1 MKRHPALIQHSREHH
16 QALKLARLARFA
28 VDSGSPEAIKQ
39 AAETLREQFP
49 STLETHF
56 CDEEQGLLMQLTA
69 IGQHALVQLAAI
81 GQHALVQ
88 RTLDEHARLRAL
100 NDSLKNPDAATMAT
114 FASLLHDHVRFEER
128 ELFETAQA
136 LLYPEEASPS
146 LTATDD

>member
-1 MKRHPALIQHSREHH
+1 MKRHAALIQHSREHH

-28 VDSGSPEAIKQ
+28 VDSGSQEAIKQ

-56 CDEEQGLLMQLTA
+56 CDEEQGLLMQL
-69 IGQHALVQLAAI
+69 AAI

-100 NDSLKNPDAATMAT
+100 NDSLANPDAATMAT

-146 LTATDD
+146 LTASDD

>member
-1 MKRHPALIQHSREHH
+1 MKRHAALIQHSREHH

-69 IGQHALVQLAAI
+69 IGQHALVQ
-81 GQHALVQ
+81 

-128 ELFETAQA
+128 ELFQTAQA

-146 LTATDD
+146 LTASDD

>member
-1 MKRHPALIQHSREHH
+1 MALSLRRANAVKDALVREGVPATAI
-16 QALKLARLARFA
+16 A
-28 VDSGSPEAIKQ
+28 VVG
-39 AAETLREQFP
+39 RG
-49 STLETHF
+49 
-56 CDEEQGLLMQLTA
+56 EQGL
-69 IGQHALVQLAAI
+69 LVQLAAI

-146 LTATDD
+146 LTASDD

>member
-1 MKRHPALIQHSREHH
+1 MKRHAALIQHSREHH

-56 CDEEQGLLMQLTA
+56 CDEEQGLLMQL
-69 IGQHALVQLAAI
+69 AAI

-100 NDSLKNPDAATMAT
+100 NDSLSSPDRALMESFAT
-114 FASLLHDHVRFEER
+114 LLHDHVRFEER

-136 LLYPEEASPS
+136 LLYQEH
-146 LTATDD
+146 

>member
-1 MKRHPALIQHSREHH
+1 MKRHAALIQHSREHH

-69 IGQHALVQLAAI
+69 IGQHALVQ
-81 GQHALVQ
+81 

-146 LTATDD
+146 LTASDD

>member
-1 MKRHPALIQHSREHH
+1 MKRHAALIQHSREHH
-16 QALKLARLARFA
+16 LALKLARLARFA

-49 STLETHF
+49 NTLETHF
-56 CDEEQGLLMQLTA
+56 CDEEQGL
-69 IGQHALVQLAAI
+69 LVQLAAI

-146 LTATDD
+146 LTASDD

>member
-49 STLETHF
+49 NTLETHF
-56 CDEEQGLLMQLTA
+56 CDEEQGL
-69 IGQHALVQLAAI
+69 LVQLAAI

-88 RTLDEHARLRAL
+88 RTLDEHAWLRAL

-146 LTATDD
+146 LTASDD

>member
-1 MKRHPALIQHSREHH
+1 MKRHAALIQHSREHH

-49 STLETHF
+49 NTLETHF
-56 CDEEQGLLMQLTA
+56 CDEEQGL
-69 IGQHALVQLAAI
+69 LVQLAAI

>member
-1 MKRHPALIQHSREHH
+1 MKRHAALIQHSREHH

-49 STLETHF
+49 NTLETHF
-56 CDEEQGLLMQLTA
+56 CDEEQGL
-69 IGQHALVQLAAI
+69 LVQLAAI

-146 LTATDD
+146 LTASDD

>member
-1 MKRHPALIQHSREHH
+1 MKRHAALIQHSREHH
-16 QALKLARLARFA
+16 QTLKLARLARFA
-28 VDSGSPEAIKQ
+28 ADSGSPEAVRQ
-39 AAETLREQFP
+39 AAETVRERFP
-49 STLETHF
+49 LTLEAHF
-56 CDEEQGLLMQLTA
+56 RDEEQGL
-69 IGQHALVQLAAI
+69 LVQLAAI

-100 NDSLKNPDAATMAT
+100 NDSLANPDAATMAT

>member
-56 CDEEQGLLMQLTA
+56 CDEEQGLLMQL
-69 IGQHALVQLAAI
+69 AAI

-100 NDSLKNPDAATMAT
+100 NDSLANPDAATMAT

-146 LTATDD
+146 LTASDD

>member
-1 MKRHPALIQHSREHH
+1 MKRHAALIQHSREHH

-49 STLETHF
+49 NTLETHF
-56 CDEEQGLLMQLTA
+56 CDEEQGL
-69 IGQHALVQLAAI
+69 LVQLAAI

-100 NDSLKNPDAATMAT
+100 NDSLANPDAATMVT

-146 LTATDD
+146 LTASDD

>member
-56 CDEEQGLLMQLTA
+56 CDEEQGLLMQL
-69 IGQHALVQLAAI
+69 AAI

-100 NDSLKNPDAATMAT
+100 NDSLKTPDAATMAT

>member
-49 STLETHF
+49 NTLETHF
-56 CDEEQGLLMQLTA
+56 CDEEQGL
-69 IGQHALVQLAAI
+69 LVQLAAI

-146 LTATDD
+146 LTASDD

>member
-49 STLETHF
+49 NTLETHF
-56 CDEEQGLLMQLTA
+56 CDEEQGL
-69 IGQHALVQLAAI
+69 LVQLAAI

-128 ELFETAQA
+128 ELFQTAQA

-146 LTATDD
+146 LTASDD